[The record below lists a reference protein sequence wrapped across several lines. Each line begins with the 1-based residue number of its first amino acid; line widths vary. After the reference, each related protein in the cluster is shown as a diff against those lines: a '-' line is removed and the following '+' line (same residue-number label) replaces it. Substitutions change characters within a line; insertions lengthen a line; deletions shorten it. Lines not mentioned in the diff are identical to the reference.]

1 MIHGR
6 GFNNDA
12 LWGMNLMTILQAPTD
27 TQKRLYDAFTH
38 CVTALELPLNK
49 ITVTKVTKIAGLSRR
64 TFYTHFLDIYD
75 LYEKLKQHLAQVLA
89 IGTAGFVTKNGITK
103 PAGILKA
110 IHDIDQYEPY
120 IFAVSNLDTEFFPQQ
135 ITDLVQQKL
144 LDYVAHRPDKKSVVS
159 EHETYYHILFIS
171 YGLGQEC
178 YYWMA
183 DRQRIPAQDLAK
195 NIYYQ
200 LSSVS
205 VGMIDP
211 DLLDQAVAKLN
222 TFDAN

>member
-1 MIHGR
+1 
-6 GFNNDA
+6 
-12 LWGMNLMTILQAPTD
+12 MTILQAPTD

-120 IFAVSNLDTEFFPQQ
+120 IFAVSNLDTEFFFRNRLP
-135 ITDLVQQKL
+135 TSCS
-144 LDYVAHRPDKKSVVS
+144 KSYSTTWLIGPTKRVS
-159 EHETYYHILFIS
+159 L
-171 YGLGQEC
+171 
-178 YYWMA
+178 
-183 DRQRIPAQDLAK
+183 
-195 NIYYQ
+195 
-200 LSSVS
+200 VS
-205 VGMIDP
+205 VKPTI
-211 DLLDQAVAKLN
+211 
-222 TFDAN
+222 TFYLSATA